1 MALLQN
7 LLEFTS
13 GYSFCDI
20 NRVFACQNRAK
31 LWLKGQISAGNGS
44 SKPKTGQE
52 QLLWSALPKIR
63 SPVSKK
69 VATHTISSR

>member
-1 MALLQN
+1 MALTQN

-31 LWLKGQISAGNGS
+31 LWLKGQISAGNGP
-44 SKPKTGQE
+44 SKAKTGQ
-52 QLLWSALPKIR
+52 
-63 SPVSKK
+63 
-69 VATHTISSR
+69 